1 MHRGRSCIVPRPHG
15 VADPLAQG
23 SEPAHSLLQDPAAC
37 SSPLQPPLCPCQQLH
52 HVKTQLMA
60 AAVENQHLSLP
71 MKEVIAA
78 LLPPGDP
85 LFSKSGTEGMWVPKL
100 HTFHISP
107 SCSSPRSCSGDLCS
121 PVSNSCCPSPRS
133 PERFS
138 LLSCWSPL
146 HGVILSC

>member
-1 MHRGRSCIVPRPHG
+1 MHRSRSCIVPRPHG
-15 VADPLAQG
+15 VTDPWAQG

-78 LLPPGDP
+78 LLPPGAP
-85 LFSKSGTEGMWVPKL
+85 LFSKRGIEGCGYPNFTPSTSLPAALPLVVAL
-100 HTFHISP
+100 GISAP
-107 SCSSPRSCSGDLCS
+107 LSRIRAVLLPIPLNASLYC
-121 PVSNSCCPSPRS
+121 PVG
-133 PERFS
+133 
-138 LLSCWSPL
+138 LLST
-146 HGVILSC
+146 V

>member
-15 VADPLAQG
+15 VTDPWAQG
-23 SEPAHSLLQDPAAC
+23 SEPVHSLLQDPAAC

-52 HVKTQLMA
+52 HFKTQLMA

-85 LFSKSGTEGMWVPKL
+85 LFSKSGTEGCGYPNFTPSTSLPATLPLVVAPGISAPPSRIRAVLLPVPL
-100 HTFHISP
+100 NASLY
-107 SCSSPRSCSGDLCS
+107 C
-121 PVSNSCCPSPRS
+121 PVG
-133 PERFS
+133 
-138 LLSCWSPL
+138 LLST
-146 HGVILSC
+146 V

>member
-15 VADPLAQG
+15 VTDPWAQG

-52 HVKTQLMA
+52 HFKTQLMA

-78 LLPPGDP
+78 LLPPGAP
-85 LFSKSGTEGMWVPKL
+85 LFSKRGIERCGYPNFTPSTSLPATLPLVVAPGISAPPSRIRAVLLPVPL
-100 HTFHISP
+100 NASLY
-107 SCSSPRSCSGDLCS
+107 C
-121 PVSNSCCPSPRS
+121 PVG
-133 PERFS
+133 
-138 LLSCWSPL
+138 LLST
-146 HGVILSC
+146 V